1 MQIADEG
8 SKEEEQG
15 MREVSDDELLELG
28 MHDLV
33 AQRREILAKKHGKR
47 VEVDEGPETACGLC
61 RQTMLHMQREFDD
74 EAVRTYEEVE
84 FYLDEMCDDMEGWY
98 KPEVVQWCREN
109 LLTKKQMVNGLV
121 QMFPGNLVESVCAL
135 GLKICTKDSAPDPMF
150 EKIEEGEE
158 VALETPATGCLKGL
172 GSLGVVKKVG
182 LVANE
187 KQYLVEAHD
196 GSCESWYAE
205 GVVARRNVSEAF
217 RKVHNGTDSDAVADA
232 PPSPPPAPPPPPP
245 AEEELSYKEIRKV
258 VAAKAKAR
266 RRALAR
272 VEEAEKALRK
282 AERRLG
288 QAQEDYDAA
297 AGRLALAEQ
306 KRAADD
312 TVVATATATAKDL

>member
-1 MQIADEG
+1 MQIADEV

-217 RKVHNGTDSDAVADA
+217 RKVHNGTDNDAVADA
-232 PPSPPPAPPPPPP
+232 TPPPPPPPPPP

-297 AGRLALAEQ
+297 AGRLALAEH

-312 TVVATATATAKDL
+312 TVVATATATSKDL